1 MFEKCLKTDSYS
13 PSYYLPIHKGK
24 CARLKYHG
32 KDKTKGFKDFFT
44 RNRYSCINYQFVIL
58 TNSFYFS
65 FGIIP
70 TMEKLYHQGVMR
82 TELDDCQFVCI
93 TQSDYYKILN
103 DREENQKIVKDENG
117 HVVLVSEFDGSI
129 KNGKLLSL

>member
-1 MFEKCLKTDSYS
+1 
-13 PSYYLPIHKGK
+13 
-24 CARLKYHG
+24 
-32 KDKTKGFKDFFT
+32 
-44 RNRYSCINYQFVIL
+44 
-58 TNSFYFS
+58 
-65 FGIIP
+65 
-70 TMEKLYHQGVMR
+70 MR

-129 KNGKLLSL
+129 KNGKLLSF